1 MGGAMNPTNSQLN
14 FSPYRVKS
22 RRDPSGA
29 PLTEPQRQVLA
40 ALCELCPGA
49 AGDVTSREVADAAGA
64 RLGSVIV
71 ILRSL
76 AQRRLVMRHEGDHEA
91 GQVEGWA
98 PTMSGRARARH
109 FADAHRAPVE
119 PHADAA

>member
-1 MGGAMNPTNSQLN
+1 MNPTNSQLN
-14 FSPYRVKS
+14 FSPYRVKR

-49 AGDVTSREVADAAGA
+49 AGDVTSREVATAAGV

-76 AQRRLVMRHEGDHEA
+76 AQRRLAMRLEGDHDA
-91 GQVEGWA
+91 GESEGWA
-98 PTMSGRARARH
+98 PTISGRARVRH
-109 FADAHRAPVE
+109 FADAHRAPAE